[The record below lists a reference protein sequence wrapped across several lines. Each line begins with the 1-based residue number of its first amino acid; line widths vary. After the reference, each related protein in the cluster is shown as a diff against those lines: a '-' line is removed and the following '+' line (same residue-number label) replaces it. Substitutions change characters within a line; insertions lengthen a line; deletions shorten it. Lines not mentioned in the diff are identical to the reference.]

1 MKKILSILLI
11 SVICSLSVYAV
22 EADDSIDAVIKKQYN
37 TSQSSLPALPKTS
50 PKSVEPQTIFNN
62 SNNVP
67 TNSNANSN
75 TPKIINSQETN
86 TPVLRTDLPKVPQKV
101 NVRTSKIGW
110 GKKIN
115 VKINTNVSDR
125 TAKGSRVTFVTQAPV
140 FSKYVTL
147 PAGTII
153 YGTVVNSHAPQ
164 MLGNGGLI
172 SIKADYISYNGK
184 TSYCEGKIIKLNHKS
199 VLFNNIKGDSGYYKG
214 IQKVRQPAKTF
225 YAKSMKVTKKLW
237 NGPGAILTP
246 ITYLPAAVFM
256 VGDTAVSPVIAL
268 FHKGDRVYINKG
280 TTATIKLTSPAY
292 IEY

>member
-1 MKKILSILLI
+1 MKKIISILLI
-11 SVICSLSVYAV
+11 SVISSLSVYAV
-22 EADDSIDAVIKKQYN
+22 EADDSIDEVIKKQYN
-37 TSQSSLPALPKTS
+37 TSCSSLPALPKTS
-50 PKSVEPQTIFNN
+50 PKSVESKTIF
-62 SNNVP
+62 SGSD
-67 TNSNANSN
+67 TSSSKLN
-75 TPKIINSQETN
+75 TPKIINSKETN
-86 TPVLRTDLPKVPQKV
+86 TPTISTDLPKIPQKI
-101 NVRTSKIGW
+101 NVRTSKISW

-115 VKINTNVSDR
+115 VKFNTNVSDR
-125 TAKGSRVTFVTQAPV
+125 TPKGSKVTFVTQSPV

-147 PAGTII
+147 PTGTVIH
-153 YGTVVNSHAPQ
+153 GTVVNSHAPQ

-172 SIKADYISYNGK
+172 SIKADYISYNGR

-199 VLFNNIKGDSGYYKG
+199 VLFNNVKGGNGYYKG

-225 YAKSMKVTKKLW
+225 YSKSMKVTKKLW

-268 FHKGDRVYINKG
+268 FHKGNNVYINKG

>member
-1 MKKILSILLI
+1 M
-11 SVICSLSVYAV
+11 SVFAV
-22 EADDSIDAVIKKQYN
+22 EADDSIDEIIKKQYN
-37 TSQSSLPALPKTS
+37 TSSSSLPALPKTS
-50 PKSVEPQTIFNN
+50 PKSVESKTIFNN
-62 SNNVP
+62 SD
-67 TNSNANSN
+67 TSSSNLS
-75 TPKIINSQETN
+75 TPKIINSKETN
-86 TPVLRTDLPKVPQKV
+86 TPTLTTDLPKVPQKI

-115 VKINTNVSDR
+115 VKLNTNVSDR
-125 TAKGSRVTFVTQAPV
+125 TPKGSKVSFVTQAPV

-147 PAGTII
+147 PTGTVIH
-153 YGTVVNSHAPQ
+153 GTVVNSHAPQ

-172 SIKADYISYNGK
+172 SIKADYISYNGR
-184 TSYCEGKIIKLNHKS
+184 TSYCEGKLIKLNHKS
-199 VLFNNIKGDSGYYKG
+199 VFFNNVKGGSGYYKG

-225 YAKSMKVTKKLW
+225 YSKSMKVTKKLW

-246 ITYLPAAVFM
+246 VTYLPAAVFM

-268 FHKGDRVYINKG
+268 FHKGDSVYINKG